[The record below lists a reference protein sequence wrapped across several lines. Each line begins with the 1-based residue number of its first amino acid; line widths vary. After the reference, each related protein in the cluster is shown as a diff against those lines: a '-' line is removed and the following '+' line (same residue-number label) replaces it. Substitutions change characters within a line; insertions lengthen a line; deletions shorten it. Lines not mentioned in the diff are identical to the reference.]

1 MEYDFAII
9 YFGLTRSLRK
19 TSESHIKHIFDT
31 MDRNNCTYKKFMHT
45 WKMKDGVQN
54 IWNKIIPQ
62 KIDYSEYKLLNPDYY
77 TIDDEDEFLS
87 TVNMDDYTYNDE
99 SILNEDPNYLGWI
112 SKSMWLSN
120 YICML
125 ESQKRGFQMVKQCV
139 ENGDKFKYIIFMR
152 PDITIYDDLP
162 VDIIFKYYDYI
173 HIPNI
178 EHWSYI
184 NDQVA
189 IMNYENG
196 CIYGKRIDELAEY
209 RREFGI
215 ILAEKYCKYIIIK
228 YSMNINFIDFNY
240 TITRP

>member
-19 TSESHIKHIFDT
+19 TSESHIKHIFDI

-87 TVNMDDYTYNDE
+87 TINMDDYIYNDD
-99 SILNEDPNYLGWI
+99 SIINENPNYLGWT
-112 SKSMWLSN
+112 SKSSWLSN

-125 ESQKRGFQMVKQCV
+125 ESQKRGFQMVKHCV
-139 ENGDKFKYIIFMR
+139 ENGDTFKYIIFMR

-162 VDIIFKYYDYI
+162 VDVFFRNYNAIY
-173 HIPNI
+173 IPNI
-178 EHWSYI
+178 EHWSGI

-215 ILAEKYCKYIIIK
+215 IVAEKYCKYIILK
-228 YSMNINFIDFNY
+228 YCMDIHIINFRY

>member
-1 MEYDFAII
+1 
-9 YFGLTRSLRK
+9 
-19 TSESHIKHIFDT
+19 
-31 MDRNNCTYKKFMHT
+31 MDKKKLTYKKFMHT

-54 IWNKIIPQ
+54 IWDKIIPQ

-77 TIDDEDEFLS
+77 TIDDEDKFLS
-87 TVNMDDYTYNDE
+87 TLNMDDYTYNDE
-99 SILNEDPNYLGWI
+99 HPIFMAWT
-112 SKSMWLSN
+112 SKSMLLSN

-125 ESQKRGFQMVKQCV
+125 ESQKRGFQMVKHCV

-162 VDIIFKYYDYI
+162 VDIIFKYYDCI
-173 HIPNI
+173 HIPNL
-178 EHWSYI
+178 EHWSGI

-189 IMNYENG
+189 IMNYEHG

-209 RREFGI
+209 RRELGVI
-215 ILAEKYCKYIIIK
+215 VPEVYCKYIILK
-228 YSMNINFIDFNY
+228 YDMYINFIDFDY

>member
-9 YFGLTRSLRK
+9 YFGLTRSLSK
-19 TSESHIKHIFDT
+19 TVDSHIKHIFDV
-31 MDRNNCTYKKFMHT
+31 MDKNKLTYKKFMHT

-54 IWNKIIPQ
+54 IWDKIIPQ
-62 KIDYSEYKLLNPDYY
+62 RIDYSEYKLLNPDYY

-87 TVNMDDYTYNDE
+87 TVNMEDYTYNDD
-99 SILNEDPNYLGWI
+99 SIINEDPNYKGWT

-125 ESQKRGFQMVKQCV
+125 ESQKRGFQMVKHCV
-139 ENGDKFKYIIFMR
+139 ENGDTFKFIIFMR
-152 PDITIYDDLP
+152 PDITIYDNLP
-162 VDIIFKYYDYI
+162 VDLFFKNCNMI
-173 HIPNI
+173 HIPDNQ
-178 EHWSYI
+178 HWSGI

-189 IMNYENG
+189 IMNYEYG

-209 RREFGI
+209 RRELGI
-215 ILAEKYCKYIIIK
+215 IVSEKYCKYIILK
-228 YSMNINFIDFNY
+228 YNMDINIINFNY

>member
-19 TSESHIKHIFDT
+19 TIDSHIGHIFHV
-31 MDRNNCTYKKFMHT
+31 MDKNKLTYKKFMHT

-54 IWNKIIPQ
+54 IWDTIISQ
-62 KIDYSEYKLLNPDYY
+62 TIDYSEYKLLNPDYY

-87 TVNMDDYTYNDE
+87 TVNMDDYTYNDK
-99 SILNEDPNYLGWI
+99 SIINDNIYCNTWMTHTKL
-112 SKSMWLSN
+112 LSN

-125 ESQKRGFQMVKQCV
+125 ESQKRGFQMVKHCV

-162 VDIIFKYYDYI
+162 VDMFFKNYNALY
-173 HIPNI
+173 IPNHSHHAGI
-178 EHWSYI
+178 S
-184 NDQVA
+184 DQVA

-209 RREFGI
+209 RREFGLI
-215 ILAEKYCKYIIIK
+215 IAEKYCKHIVLK
-228 YSMNINFIDFNY
+228 YNMDINIMNFNY